1 MLGIDNQSKFRAWN
15 VVIFICFLSAS
26 SNTINKQKF
35 RRLKQFQCK
44 LEDYD
49 QITSN
54 EPINKTIM
62 SKINEAAIRVS
73 MNAHNCNEF
82 NNLSLAALEKIF
94 QELHINIF
102 SSKDLADSGNG
113 WVGSVRNA
121 SHVFSTDFFASLQLL
136 ITKAL
141 RITKAKCL
149 QKGGVF
155 DHQSGKC
162 IVNENG
168 QAATTG
174 TNELFFVKIIGNSSS
189 IVGLAVLLVILY
201 VFKDLRTVPGRY
213 VIHLAVVLT
222 IGHSLLLLSLHVQQ
236 QQHLCTIT
244 GVLIHWIY
252 LTVFS
257 LMGIIAL
264 STARTFCQPLS
275 VCLDERLRRYR
286 LAMRASYGF
295 PVVVIIPCIII
306 QFVSSEKVS
315 YGDGGSC
322 FITNNWASIITF
334 EAPVGC
340 ILLFNIGCLV
350 IAVSKIHNAKSR
362 NMKILRRGNR
372 HELRIQTVLLVL
384 KLGTFCGV
392 GWVFG
397 FIYAITSHPIFKWLF
412 QVLSSFQGLCIFI
425 GFVCSARIFS
435 FCKKKLAYRK
445 KTVKICS
452 SDLQFELKNRRKSRP
467 SVDERSIE
475 TPV

>member
-1 MLGIDNQSKFRAWN
+1 MPGMDNQSKFRAWN
-15 VVIFICFLSAS
+15 VVIFICFLSGS

-35 RRLKQFQCK
+35 RLLKPFKCK
-44 LEDYD
+44 LEGYD
-49 QITSN
+49 PITSN

-102 SSKDLADSGNG
+102 STKDLADSENG
-113 WVGSVRNA
+113 CVGCVTNA
-121 SHVFSTDFFASLQLL
+121 SRVFSTDFFASLQLL

-149 QKGGVF
+149 QNGGVF
-155 DHQSGKC
+155 DNQSGKC
-162 IVNENG
+162 IEHENG

-174 TNELFFVKIIGNSSS
+174 TSKLFLVKIIGNASS
-189 IVGLAVLLVILY
+189 IVGLVVLLVIFC

-213 VIHLAVVLT
+213 IIHLAVVLT
-222 IGHSLLLLSLHVQQ
+222 IGHSLLLPILHVEQQ
-236 QQHLCTIT
+236 KHLCIIT
-244 GVLIHWIY
+244 GVLIHWVY

-264 STARTFCQPLS
+264 STVRTFCQPLS

-286 LAMRASYGF
+286 LAMRAAYGF
-295 PVVVIIPCIII
+295 PLVVIIPCTII
-306 QFVSSEKVS
+306 QFVSPEKVS
-315 YGDGGSC
+315 YGDGGNC
-322 FITNNWASIITF
+322 FITKNWASIITF
-334 EAPVGC
+334 EAPAGC

-350 IAVSKIHNAKSR
+350 IAVSKIHNAKGR

-384 KLGTFCGV
+384 KLGTFCGI
-392 GWVFG
+392 GWIFG
-397 FIYAITSHPIFKWLF
+397 LIYALTSHPISNWLF
-412 QVLSSFQGLCIFI
+412 QILSSFQGLCIFI
-425 GFVCSARIFS
+425 GFACNARIYS

-445 KTVKICS
+445 KTIKICS
-452 SDLQFELKNRRKSRP
+452 SDLQFELKNRGKTRP